1 MKRKQLGLFAG
12 EENRS
17 EHGGGIRR
25 GKRKIARP
33 IATRKPMHVILRSS
47 RAVGEWSF
55 LRKENRTAIETLLEK
70 ISRRYGIRVIKFQN
84 VGNHLHLLVQGK
96 SRVLLQSFLRT
107 LPAKI
112 ALAIT
117 QAKKG
122 APQGRFF
129 DEIIFSR
136 VVEWGRDI
144 LRLKN
149 YFFKNQ
155 LEAAGLPEELVTRWR
170 SFESTVRLNLSSA
183 T

>member
-17 EHGGGIRR
+17 EHGGGVRR
-25 GKRKIARP
+25 GKRKVARP
-33 IATRKPMHVILRSS
+33 IATRKPMHVVLRSS

-55 LRKENRTAIETLLEK
+55 LRKKNRVAIEALLEQ

-84 VGNHLHLLVQGK
+84 VGNHLHLLIQGK

-122 APQGRFF
+122 NPQGRFF

-136 VVEWGRDI
+136 VVEWGREI

-155 LEAAGLPEELVTRWR
+155 LEAAGLPEALVTRWR
-170 SFESTVRLNLSSA
+170 SFEKITRKNLSSA
-183 T
+183 M

>member
-17 EHGGGIRR
+17 EHGGGVRP
-25 GKRKIARP
+25 GKRKVARP
-33 IATRKPMHVILRSS
+33 IATCKPMHIVLRSS

-55 LRKENRTAIETLLEK
+55 LRKQNRAAIEAILEK
-70 ISRRYGIRVIKFQN
+70 ISRRYGIRVIKSQN
-84 VGNHLHLLVQGK
+84 VGNHLHLLIQGK

-112 ALAIT
+112 ALAIM

-122 APQGRFF
+122 NPQGRFF

-155 LEAAGLPEELVTRWR
+155 LEAAGLPENLVMRWR
-170 SFESTVRLNLSSA
+170 NFEKTTRKNLSSA